1 MRRFLFISVLVILA
15 FTICMSVYSASD
27 TIIIKAAD
35 QVAANHPRA
44 ESWLIFKQLV
54 EYRSNGEIKVDVYPT
69 GQLGNQTEILEQVV
83 TGTVQVCASGNF
95 NAASTKLNIYGLPFI
110 IRDVESAYK
119 VIRGPVGEKIA
130 EDAKK
135 NGIKILATGVS
146 SGMRNFTNNKRPIT
160 KPEDMKGLKMRTPP
174 QPAIVKTMEALGA
187 NPIEVPYADL
197 YMALKTN
204 VADGQEN
211 PFTNIVTEHLY
222 EVQKYLTVANYQFG
236 VNPIYANLDWF
247 NSLTPEHQEIIERAA
262 KDMIVF
268 ADYLESKK
276 QVESFEILK
285 DKMEINILTE
295 EELQPFIEQT
305 KPVYQYFVDEGFFTW
320 DEIEEVRKAAN
331 Q

>member
-1 MRRFLFISVLVILA
+1 MRRFLFVSVLVILI
-15 FTICMSVYSASD
+15 FTICLSIYSASD

-35 QVAANHPRA
+35 QVALTHPRA
-44 ESWLIFKQLV
+44 EAWLIFKQLV
-54 EYRSNGEIKVDVYPT
+54 ENRTDGKIKVELYST
-69 GQLGNQTEILEQVV
+69 GQLGNQSEILEQVV
-83 TGTVQVCASGNF
+83 TGTIQVCASGNF
-95 NAASTKLNIYGLPFI
+95 NAATTKLNIYGLPFI
-110 IRDVESAYK
+110 IRDVESSYK
-119 VIRGPVGEKIA
+119 VTRGPVGEKIA
-130 EDAKK
+130 KDAEK

-174 QPAIVKTMEALGA
+174 QPAIIKTMEALGA

-236 VNPIYANLDWF
+236 VNPIYANLAWYK
-247 NSLTPEHQEIIERAA
+247 SLTPEYQAIIKRAA
-262 KDMIVF
+262 EDMIVF
-268 ADYLESKK
+268 ADYLESRK
-276 QVESFEILK
+276 QVESFEFLK
-285 DKMEINILTE
+285 GKMEINILTE
-295 EELQPFIEQT
+295 EQLQPFIEQT
-305 KPVYQYFVDEGFFTW
+305 KSVYQYFVDEGFFTW
-320 DEIEEVRKAAN
+320 EEIDEVREAVN

>member
-1 MRRFLFISVLVILA
+1 MKKILFVSVLVILI
-15 FTICMSVYSASD
+15 FTICLSVYSASD
-27 TIIIKAAD
+27 TIIIRAAD

-54 EYRSNGEIKVDVYPT
+54 ENRTDGKIKVELYST
-69 GQLGNQTEILEQVV
+69 GQLGNQSEILEQVV

-95 NAASTKLNIYGLPFI
+95 NAATVKLNIYGLPFL

-119 VIRGPVGEKIA
+119 VTRGPVGEKIA
-130 EDAKK
+130 KDAEK

-160 KPEDMKGLKMRTPP
+160 KPEDMKGLKMRCPP
-174 QPAIVKTMEALGA
+174 QPAIIQTMEALGA

-211 PFTNIVTEHLY
+211 PFTNIFTKHLY
-222 EVQKYLTVANYQFG
+222 EVQKYLTVVNYQFG

-247 NSLTPEHQEIIERAA
+247 NSLTPEYQAIIKRAA
-262 KDMIVF
+262 EDMIVF
-268 ADYLESKK
+268 ADYLESRK
-276 QVESFEILK
+276 QVESFEFLK
-285 DKMEINILTE
+285 GKMEINILTA
-295 EELQPFIEQT
+295 EELQPFIEKT

-320 DEIEEVRKAAN
+320 EEIDEVREAMN